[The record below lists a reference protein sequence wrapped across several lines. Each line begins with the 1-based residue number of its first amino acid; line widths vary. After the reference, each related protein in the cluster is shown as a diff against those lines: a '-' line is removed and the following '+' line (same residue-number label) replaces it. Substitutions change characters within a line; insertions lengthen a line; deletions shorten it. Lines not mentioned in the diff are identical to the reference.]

1 MRQSASIHPIGGRPD
16 PRDTLALLR
25 LMVAVA
31 GFSFLSAC
39 SNAHN
44 HYLGNYDPSMLSY
57 AAKEGALY
65 TEIRGN
71 PFNAPKRQV
80 DQMITDTMY
89 GSHFGPLV
97 PFVLEEPED
106 YRSPYRIIIV
116 FDPDP
121 LIDAS
126 NYCREDVQPG
136 PTELGKIRFVAALC
150 ANEDRETSVTLRG
163 RGITSPDDARFRQMV
178 RQMTALILPR
188 KNPTLR
194 SGRGSRLTP

>member
-1 MRQSASIHPIGGRPD
+1 MSNRSDR
-16 PRDTLALLR
+16 RDKLETLR
-25 LMVAVA
+25 LLAAAA
-31 GFSFLSAC
+31 GVCLLSAC
-39 SNAHN
+39 SNAYN
-44 HYLGNYDPSMLSY
+44 HYLGNYDPSMLAY
-57 AAKEGALY
+57 AAGEGALY

-97 PFVLEEPED
+97 PFVLEKPED
-106 YRSPYRIIIV
+106 YRSPYRVLIV

-121 LIDAS
+121 LRDAA
-126 NYCREDVQPG
+126 NFCREDVQPG
-136 PTELGKIRFVAALC
+136 PTELGRIRFVAVLC
-150 ANEDRETSVTLRG
+150 ANEDRETSVALRG
-163 RGITSPDDARFRQMV
+163 SGITSPDDARFRQMV

-194 SGRGSRLTP
+194 SGRDSRFTP